1 MEDSLLVKYLL
12 NETNPEEDSA
22 VKSWI
27 EEDPENLKYFD
38 QFRWIWIKSGELSQE
53 ISVDENA
60 AWERFLVHRQSAERN
75 RPTSSQRFLYST
87 WAKLAAAI
95 VLLVAITAVVLSFL
109 PHSGKALY
117 SNVAISSSQEPI
129 KEVLLDGSV
138 LTLNKNTKLS
148 YVQKWLGKERLVNF
162 MAGEVYFEIEK
173 NPQKPFV
180 IATGNVNITVL
191 GTSFNVKKAGGET
204 IVTVND
210 GVVKVAAGQEALIL
224 RKNEKAIVF
233 QNTGRTE
240 KSSATNQ
247 LYKYYVSNKF
257 VAKNIKLTELMEVL
271 NEAYGAEI
279 EVSSE
284 RARNLNITTTLQY
297 GSLEENLEIISQTLG
312 LRITKTG
319 DNTSIE

>member
-1 MEDSLLVKYLL
+1 MEDSLLIKYLL
-12 NETNPEEDSA
+12 NETNSEEDSA

-27 EEDPENLKYFD
+27 EEDPEHLKYFD

-60 AWERFLVHRQSAERN
+60 AWERFRVHRQSAERN

-117 SNVAISSSQEPI
+117 SNVAISSSQKSI

-162 MAGEVYFEIEK
+162 MAGEAYFEIEK
-173 NPQKPFV
+173 NLQKPFI
-180 IATGNVNITVL
+180 IATGKINVTVL
-191 GTSFNVKKAGGET
+191 GTSFNVKKADGET

-233 QNTGRTE
+233 QNTGRIE

-257 VAKNIKLTELMEVL
+257 VANNIKLTELMEVL